1 MFEKIMC
8 KTRFTI
14 NVNLLDVI
22 NFILIL
28 FGLAIVVTLYATKV
42 IVGYKYSFSLCIVS
56 FIYISFYLI
65 TIYIPLW
72 IILKPKKRV

>member
-1 MFEKIMC
+1 MKFMC

-14 NVNLLDVI
+14 NVNLLDII

-28 FGLAIVVTLYATKV
+28 FGLAIVVTIYATKV
-42 IVGYKYSFSLCIVS
+42 IAGYKYSSSLCFVS
-56 FIYISFYLI
+56 FIYIIVYLI

-72 IILKPKKRV
+72 IILKPKK